1 MALRHLSAG
10 AAALL
15 SLYLGNQVFSQGQSK
30 LAVNDTL
37 VVSDPG
43 VWKTL
48 RRGLE
53 YRKMIMQRSD
63 PPQDLG
69 LTVVRVQTPYAY
81 PRVLHS
87 QQLQLKSASAK
98 MFAEKTGA
106 VAAINANYFD
116 ERGRPLAYLKTAQNE
131 INASVSKH
139 GLYTGIFGLS
149 HAGPFVTHRDEFSPD
164 QAAEALQSGPLLLH
178 RGEPVPVVSGLG
190 RQARRSVIAID
201 KHGSLIIGVVDAVLG
216 GLSFAELQALFS
228 GAKWQ
233 IDATELLNLDG
244 GGSAQLYIKAANFE
258 QWLPGTSEVPVAIG
272 IFLK

>member
-1 MALRHLSAG
+1 MALRHLSVLT
-10 AAALL
+10 AAIFF
-15 SLYLGNQVFSQGQSK
+15 LYLGDQVFSQPQSK
-30 LAVNDTL
+30 LSLNDTL

-53 YRKMIMQRSD
+53 YRKITMQRSD
-63 PPQDLG
+63 LPNDLG
-69 LTVVRVQTPYAY
+69 LTVVRAQNQFAY
-81 PRVLHS
+81 PRVLYS

-98 MFAEKTGA
+98 TFAEKTGA
-106 VAAINANYFD
+106 AAVINANYFD
-116 ERGRPLAYLKTAQNE
+116 EKGRPLAYLKTAQNE
-131 INASVSKH
+131 INGTVSKH

-149 HAGPFVTHRDEFSPD
+149 QTGPFVTHRDEFSPG

-178 RGEPVPVVSGLG
+178 RGEPVPVIAGLG
-190 RQARRSVIAID
+190 RQARRSVIAVD
-201 KHGSLIIGVVDAVLG
+201 KQGRVIIGVVDAILG
-216 GLSFAELQALFS
+216 GLSFAELQAVFT

-233 IDATELLNLDG
+233 IEAAELLNLDG
-244 GGSAQLYIKAANFE
+244 GGSAQLYIKATSFE